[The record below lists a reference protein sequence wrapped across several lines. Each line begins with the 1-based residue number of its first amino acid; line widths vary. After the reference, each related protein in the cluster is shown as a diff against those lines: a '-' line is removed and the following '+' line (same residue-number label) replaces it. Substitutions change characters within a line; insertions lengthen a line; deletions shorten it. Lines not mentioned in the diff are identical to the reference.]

1 MTGRWRGRTG
11 SEWEEGP
18 WVGGGGE
25 KIQRWLAVISPV
37 SWLCLAPGP
46 SPPQYQAQLANDNF
60 TLKKKTGF

>member
-1 MTGRWRGRTG
+1 MGW
-11 SEWEEGP
+11 
-18 WVGGGGE
+18 GGGE